1 LVKEKNLLKTA
12 FHYKRLPT
20 TVQPQIY
27 KLQQAAKNNNE
38 NPREINKW
46 NLFAQPDGTELSAV
60 WVFEKLLFNLTSHI
74 S

>member
-46 NLFAQPDGTELSAV
+46 NLFAQPDGKRLGVVPAFMV
-60 WVFEKLLFNLTSHI
+60 RQPR
-74 S
+74 